1 MGREGKWGNV
11 KVGIDG
17 VSFWAKSDVKL
28 VNLLDMEVIFSPAF
42 ETAAPAAVTPLP
54 TNLSPAP
61 AIFSISYHKN

>member
-1 MGREGKWGNV
+1 
-11 KVGIDG
+11 
-17 VSFWAKSDVKL
+17 
-28 VNLLDMEVIFSPAF
+28 LLDMEVIFSPAF